1 LVGDITCRADAS
13 RFIMSIRITG
23 FPTQSKRDLEVAV
36 VSAAYGK
43 REMIENALAKT
54 LNFGEPMG
62 GGGIGGGIFPLSGN
76 QSHICSCQGIISA

>member
-13 RFIMSIRITG
+13 RFIMLIRITG

-62 GGGIGGGIFPLSGN
+62 GGGIFPLSGN